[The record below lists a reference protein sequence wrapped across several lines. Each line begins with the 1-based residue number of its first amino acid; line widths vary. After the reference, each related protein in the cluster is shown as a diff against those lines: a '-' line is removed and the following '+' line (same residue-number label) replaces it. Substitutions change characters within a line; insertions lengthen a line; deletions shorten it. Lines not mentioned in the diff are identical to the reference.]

1 MERRVR
7 TRQTLPRAILL
18 ATLLAALLTP
28 TPVLA
33 NHSDGTYVGTSASNG
48 SVTLK
53 VSGNIL
59 DVSVTDPCGGSRSG
73 QTTIGGPN
81 HIFNFTNGVDFGIL
95 GEFHQPN
102 QARGNYQVT
111 AGCPV
116 TNWTADI
123 PPTIDIGDGKA
134 KEGKHWAQLPVQLSH
149 PIQGVVQVNFQ
160 TMDGSAVAGKDYLS
174 LSGTMLFMPG
184 ETQKQ
189 IRVPVLDDSKH
200 DKKKTERF
208 RVILSNPQAATIAD
222 GNGTGSITD
231 NDKSRRQLSGCEC
244 QDFKFLKPKKK
255 PEAFLFEEPTTG
267 LRFVNLKI
275 PVRYKIL
282 CSMGPLGCAAYVFL
296 DEKFTKVTWNALGVI
311 DLHVLP
317 KVLGCG
323 GPCNGKWTEGETG
336 FIYTGLVT
344 GEWPTSGSLR
354 FHYRDTCGDEAELK
368 VEATVTFPGP
378 PPSGGA
384 IQGDVDIEYT
394 FG

>member
-1 MERRVR
+1 MPK
-7 TRQTLPRAILL
+7 LAIPRAILPGAL
-18 ATLLAALLTP
+18 VAALLSP
-28 TPVLA
+28 APVLA
-33 NHSDGTYVGTSASNG
+33 NHSDGTYTGASASNG
-48 SVTLK
+48 TVTLM
-53 VSGNIL
+53 VTGNTLNI
-59 DVSVTDPCGGSRSG
+59 SVNDPCGGSDSG
-73 QTTIGGPN
+73 QTTIAPT
-81 HIFNFTNGVDFGIL
+81 HTFNFDDGVDFAIL
-95 GEFHQPN
+95 GEFHQPF

-111 AGCPV
+111 MGCPL
-116 TNWTADI
+116 TTWTADI
-123 PPTIDIGDGKA
+123 PPTIDIGDHATA
-134 KEGKHWAQLPVQLSH
+134 KEGKHWAAFPVQLSH
-149 PIQGVVQVNFQ
+149 AIQGAVQVGFQ
-160 TMDGSAVAGKDYLS
+160 TMNGSAVAGKDYLS
-174 LSGTMLFMPG
+174 ISGTMLFMPG
-184 ETQKQ
+184 ETQQQ
-189 IRVPVLDDSKH
+189 IRVPILDDSKH
-200 DKKKTERF
+200 DKKKKESF
-208 RVILSNPQAATIAD
+208 RVILSNPQGATIAD
-222 GNGTGSITD
+222 GDGDGWITD

-296 DEKFTKVTWNALGVI
+296 DEKFTKVTWNAPGVI

-344 GEWPTSGSLR
+344 GDWPTSGSLR

-384 IQGDVDIEYT
+384 IQGDVDIDYT